1 MKRVNKFFS
10 FEEFTSINEA
20 IQSDVEKYIK
30 KNKEELDR
38 LADED
43 EWESIYQLLYTDFD
57 IDPSSPKGKELR
69 KAFDLIF

>member
-10 FEEFTSINEA
+10 FEEFTSINES

-57 IDPSSPKGKELR
+57 IDPSSSKGKELK